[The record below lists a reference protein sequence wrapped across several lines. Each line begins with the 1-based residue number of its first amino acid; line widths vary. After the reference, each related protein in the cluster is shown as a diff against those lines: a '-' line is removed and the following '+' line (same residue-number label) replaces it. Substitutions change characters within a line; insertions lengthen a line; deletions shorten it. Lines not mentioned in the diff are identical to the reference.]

1 MQAVERL
8 AQRASSWLLGSGV
21 EREPSKLEVVGSNP
35 AAAFTFFFFFPLP
48 LCAFAC
54 VCCGAVFFMRRGARS
69 KNHRTVTRCWLL
81 GSGVEREPSKLEVV
95 GSNPAAAFIL
105 FAFFGREEETE
116 QRLG

>member
-8 AQRASSWLLGSGV
+8 AQRASS
-21 EREPSKLEVVGSNP
+21 
-35 AAAFTFFFFFPLP
+35 
-48 LCAFAC
+48 
-54 VCCGAVFFMRRGARS
+54 
-69 KNHRTVTRCWLL
+69 WLL